1 MKIDFKTIKRDTL
14 AGVLLHFGLAIA
26 CLLLLAFMYFYV
38 YLPSST
44 NHGETITVPDIEGKS
59 LEDLKSELEDR
70 LLRFEVSDSSYSD
83 RHPPL
88 SVLKQYPHAGSKVKE
103 GRIIYVTVNRV
114 QPPSVPVPNL
124 IDGSVVNADALLKS
138 NQLKRGSIRLVK
150 GPFNTIKEMVYKG
163 SKITPGTR
171 VPKGSTIDLIVTDG
185 GGTEIT
191 VSDYRNMSLEDAK
204 VSILGNNL
212 AVGRINL
219 FGDTT
224 NGVII
229 QQIPEP
235 GETAK
240 VGDAVELWIGQPGA
254 TIDQQTDDPEN
265 DPDQ

>member
-1 MKIDFKTIKRDTL
+1 
-14 AGVLLHFGLAIA
+14 
-26 CLLLLAFMYFYV
+26 
-38 YLPSST
+38 
-44 NHGETITVPDIEGKS
+44 
-59 LEDLKSELEDR
+59 
-70 LLRFEVSDSSYSD
+70 
-83 RHPPL
+83 
-88 SVLKQYPHAGSKVKE
+88 
-103 GRIIYVTVNRV
+103 
-114 QPPSVPVPNL
+114 
-124 IDGSVVNADALLKS
+124 
-138 NQLKRGSIRLVK
+138 
-150 GPFNTIKEMVYKG
+150 MVYKG

-212 AVGRINL
+212 AVGRVNL

-254 TIDQQTDDPEN
+254 TIEDQQTDDPEN